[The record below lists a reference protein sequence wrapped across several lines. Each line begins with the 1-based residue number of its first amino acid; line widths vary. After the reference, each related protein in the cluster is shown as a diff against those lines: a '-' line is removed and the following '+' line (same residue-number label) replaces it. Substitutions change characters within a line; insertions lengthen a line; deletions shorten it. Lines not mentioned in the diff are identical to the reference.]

1 MRFGPGPHLKGRN
14 LFTGIDPSAYDYIH
28 ELIIHQEISRCGLRG
43 FMNGLFS
50 GALIGV
56 PPLLHFSNDKELGE
70 RVSNEVLDGKKW
82 LCLAISEAFAG
93 SDVAGIRCTAK
104 KSEDG
109 KFWIVNG
116 TKKWI
121 TNGMYSDYFTVSVAG
136 FRSELV
142 SPVTRRP
149 ICFDSRLLAELVLCE
164 YSPLLRF
171 CRI

>member
-1 MRFGPGPHLKGRN
+1 MAHHTHYMNNRKRNIIARRFGPGPHLKGRN
-14 LFTGIDPSAYDYIH
+14 LFAGIDPSTYDYFH

-70 RVSNEVLDGKKW
+70 RVSNEVFDGKKW

-93 SDVAGIRCTAK
+93 SDVAGIRCTAR

-121 TNGMYSDYFTVSVAG
+121 TNGMYSDYFTV
-136 FRSELV
+136 
-142 SPVTRRP
+142 
-149 ICFDSRLLAELVLCE
+149 
-164 YSPLLRF
+164 
-171 CRI
+171 RIIAPNF